1 MPLAPDILRKIKF
14 DDFVV
19 IDLETTGLD
28 PTENKIIEIGAI
40 RYVNGEEKETLETLI
55 NPEVPIPDFI
65 TKLTGISDEDVKSSP
80 KIEDFFNSVTSFV
93 GNSPIIGHQINF
105 DAAFIEYHLRN
116 KYDDYSNWDKES
128 QRFKYLTN
136 IRLDTLFLS
145 RIFLPFLHRFK
156 LGTVAAYFGID
167 LERAHRA
174 IDDARATGKI
184 FLELTERVLAC
195 DTQMLRLIVRLL
207 YKNSARVK
215 NFFQPILDTKQN
227 ENIEIS
233 LASLPED
240 VTYAQ
245 QHFNIIGEAD
255 YPTLSMEMETEIQP
269 IDDFEITD
277 YFTNQGNLAKVIPNF
292 EERDQQIKM
301 SKLVTDAL
309 NNYEFLTVEA
319 GTGTGKSMA
328 YLFPAVE
335 WATQNRNNLERV
347 IISTNTKNLQ
357 EQLFFKD
364 IPTVYAVSKN
374 KFKAVLLKGKSNY
387 LCLDKWR
394 STMIDMDQRLTPAER
409 SRILPLLLWADQTQT
424 GDIAEN
430 SGFQLNQNLG
440 LWAKLIAENNYC
452 PGRTCKYYNDC
463 FLMKARNG
471 ARKADIVVV
480 NHSLLFSDLVTD
492 NSILGDYKNLILD
505 EAHNIEKTAGDYL
518 GIRFNWW
525 SFRNA
530 YYKLYEEQPRKT
542 GTLIQLEYRMAKSSL
557 PEYLNE
563 KLFKRISRLKTE
575 CINLKR
581 CTNNFFNELS
591 QNLRSRF
598 QKTNDNG
605 FEETKIRYHQK
616 FKFFSEVSIHIDELR
631 SSLHKTKRH
640 LSDLLEIFPEIHQDA
655 FQFQD
660 QIHRELISIEA
671 DLETL
676 HHAFDFCLEG
686 DSDQHVY
693 WLELASRRE
702 SSDISFNAVPLN
714 IAELLKKTLYDGLN
728 TAVFT
733 SATMTVAESFNY
745 FNHRIGLNL
754 VDSQKINSEILGS
767 PFDYENQ
774 ILLGVSDYL
783 DDPRS
788 ERFSDQLADLISE
801 IHGNNPTGMLTLF
814 TNYSTLNYL
823 FNKLKLHFESEK
835 VLLLAQGKSGSRTNI
850 INQFREFKNS
860 ILFGTDSFWEG
871 IDVPGEA
878 LELLLITKLPFDV
891 PSEPLIAARMEKIK
905 QSGGNPFMDYAVPE
919 AIIKFRQGF
928 GRLIRHK
935 EDFGAV
941 VVCDNRLSRMKY
953 GTHFL
958 DSLPVAAKVFHDQ
971 SELLSGLREWFK
983 GKVIFQ
989 NASPET
995 NHDGAKN
1002 GK

>member
-1 MPLAPDILRKIKF
+1 MPLPPDILRKIKF

-19 IDLETTGLD
+19 LDLETTGLD
-28 PTENKIIEIGAI
+28 PTENKIIEIGII
-40 RYVNGEEKETLETLI
+40 RYVNGKEKDAFESLV
-55 NPEVPIPDFI
+55 NPEVSIPDFI
-65 TKLTGISDEDVKSSP
+65 TKLTGISDNDVKSAP
-80 KIEDFFNSVTSFV
+80 KIDDLFDSLSSFI

-105 DAAFIEYHLRN
+105 DASFLEYHLRA
-116 KYDDYSNWDKES
+116 KYNDFNDWDKES

-136 IRLDTLFLS
+136 IRLDTLFLA
-145 RIFLPFLHRFK
+145 RIFLPFLQRFK
-156 LGTVAAYFGID
+156 LSTVAAYFGID

-174 IDDARATGKI
+174 TDDARATGRI
-184 FLELTERVLAC
+184 FLELTERVFAC
-195 DTQMLRLIVRLL
+195 ETQLLRLITRLL
-207 YKNSARVK
+207 YRNSARVK
-215 NFFQPILDTKQN
+215 NYFQPILDVKLN
-227 ENIEIS
+227 ENIEGS
-233 LASLPED
+233 SASIPED
-240 VTYAQ
+240 IAYAQ

-255 YPTLSMEMETEIQP
+255 YKLQTVDHESEILTV
-269 IDDFEITD
+269 DDSEITT
-277 YFTNQGNLAKVIPNF
+277 YFTESGKLTRVIPNF
-292 EERDQQIKM
+292 EEREQQIKM
-301 SKLVTDAL
+301 SRLVTAAL
-309 NNYEFLTVEA
+309 NNFEFLTVEA

-335 WATQNRNNLERV
+335 WATNNRNNLERIV
-347 IISTNTKNLQ
+347 ISTNTKNLQ

-364 IPTVYAVSKN
+364 IPTVYAVARN

-387 LCLDKWR
+387 LCLDKWKT
-394 STMIDMDQRLTPAER
+394 TMIDMDQRLTPAER

-440 LWAKLIAENNYC
+440 LWTKLIAENNYC

-492 NSILGDYKNLILD
+492 NSILGEYKNLILD

-530 YYKLYEEQPRKT
+530 YYRLYEEKPRKT
-542 GTLIQLEYRMAKSSL
+542 GSLVQLEYRMSKSSL
-557 PEYLNE
+557 PEYLQD
-563 KLFKRISRLKTE
+563 KLYKRISRLKTE
-575 CINLKR
+575 CNGLKQ
-581 CTNNFFNELS
+581 CANSFFSDLS
-591 QNLRSRF
+591 QILRNRY
-598 QKTNDNG
+598 QKTGENG

-616 FKFFSEVSIHIDELR
+616 FKYFTEVSIQIEELKKALR
-631 SSLHKTKRH
+631 TTKTR
-640 LSDLLEIFPEIHQDA
+640 LSDLLDIFPEIHQDA

-660 QIHRELISIEA
+660 QIHRELISIENE
-671 DLETL
+671 LETL
-676 HHAFDFCLEG
+676 HQSFDFCLEG

-693 WLELASRRE
+693 WLELAARRE
-702 SSDISFNAVPLN
+702 STDITFNSVPLN
-714 IAELLKKTLYDGLN
+714 IAELLKKSLYDGLN

-733 SATMTVAESFNY
+733 SATMTVADSFAY
-745 FNHRIGLNL
+745 FHNRVGLTL
-754 VDSQKINSEILGS
+754 IDSQKINSEILGS
-767 PFDYENQ
+767 PFDYQNQ
-774 ILLGVSDYL
+774 ILLGISDYL

-788 ERFSDQLADLISE
+788 ESFSDQLAELIAEVHS
-801 IHGNNPTGMLTLF
+801 HNPTGMLTLF
-814 TNYSTLNYL
+814 TNYATLNYL

-835 VLLLAQGKSGSRTNI
+835 ILLLAQGKSGSRTNI
-850 INQFREFKNS
+850 INQFREYKNS
-860 ILFGTDSFWEG
+860 VLFGTDSFWEG

-941 VVCDNRLSRMKY
+941 LVCDNRLSRMKY

-958 DSLPVAAKVFHDQ
+958 DSLPVEATVFRDK
-971 SELLSGLREWFK
+971 SEMLTSLSEWFA
-983 GKVIFQ
+983 GKELNV
-989 NASPET
+989 
-995 NHDGAKN
+995 KN
-1002 GK
+1002 K

>member
-1 MPLAPDILRKIKF
+1 MTLTADLLRKIKY
-14 DDFVV
+14 DNFVV
-19 IDLETTGLD
+19 VDLETTGLD
-28 PTENKIIEIGAI
+28 PTEDRIIEIGVV
-40 RYVNGEEKETLETLI
+40 RYVDGQEKETFETLV
-55 NPEVPIPDFI
+55 NPDVPIPDFI
-65 TKLTGISDEDVKSSP
+65 TKLTGITDKDVLKSPQINEVFDSLSLF
-80 KIEDFFNSVTSFV
+80 I

-105 DAAFIEYHLRN
+105 DAAFLEYHLRT
-116 KYDDYSNWDKES
+116 KYNDFGDWDSES

-136 IRLDTLFLS
+136 IRMDTLFLS
-145 RIFLPFLHRFK
+145 RIFLPFLQKFK

-174 IDDARATGKI
+174 IDDARASGKI
-184 FLELTERVLAC
+184 FLELTERVFAC
-195 DTQMLRLIVRLL
+195 DLQNLRLIIRLL
-207 YKNSARVK
+207 YRNSARVK
-215 NFFQPILDTKQN
+215 NYFQPILDTKLNQ
-227 ENIEIS
+227 NIEIS
-233 LASLPED
+233 PATIPED
-240 VTYAQ
+240 ITYA
-245 QHFNIIGEAD
+245 HKFFNIIGEAD
-255 YPTLSMEMETEIQP
+255 YEAQFVEMEIENKP
-269 IDDFEITD
+269 IDETKIIN
-277 YFTNQGNLAKVIPNF
+277 YFTNEGNLAKAINNF
-292 EERDQQIKM
+292 EEREQQIKM
-301 SKLVTDAL
+301 AKLVTDSL
-309 NNYEFLTVEA
+309 NNLEFLAVEA

-328 YLFPAVE
+328 YLLPAVE
-335 WATQNRNNLERV
+335 WATNNRENRERI

-364 IPTVYAVSKN
+364 IPTVYAVSNN

-387 LCLDKWR
+387 LCLDKWK
-394 STMIDMDQRLTPAER
+394 STISDMDQRLAPYER
-409 SRILPLLLWADQTQT
+409 SRILPLLLWVDQTQT
-424 GDIAEN
+424 GDISEN
-430 SGFQLNQNLG
+430 TGFQLNQNLG

-492 NSILGDYKNLILD
+492 NSILGEYRNLILD

-542 GTLIQLEYRMAKSSL
+542 GTLIQLEFRMSKAHL
-557 PEYLNE
+557 PEHLSD
-563 KLFKRISRLKTE
+563 KLYKRISRLKTE
-575 CINLKR
+575 CIGLKR
-581 CTNNFFNELS
+581 CTKSFFSELS
-591 QNLRSRF
+591 QNLRNKY
-598 QKTNDNG
+598 QKTNENG

-616 FKFFSEVSIHIDELR
+616 FKFFSEVSDQIDELKSAIR
-631 SSLHKTKRH
+631 NIKKR
-640 LSDLLEIFPEIHQDA
+640 LSDLLEIFSEIHHES

-660 QIHRELISIEA
+660 QIHRELISIET

-676 HHAFDFCLEG
+676 HHAFEFCLEA

-693 WLELASRRE
+693 WLELSSRRD
-702 SSDISFNAVPLN
+702 STDIAFNAVPLN
-714 IAELLKKTLYDGLN
+714 IAELLKKSLYDGLH

-733 SATMTVAESFNY
+733 SATMTVADSFTY
-745 FNHRIGLNL
+745 FKNRVGLDL
-754 VDSQKINSEILGS
+754 VDSQKVKSAILGS
-767 PFDYENQ
+767 PFDYKNQ

-788 ERFSDQLADLISE
+788 DRFSDQLADLISE
-801 IHGNNPTGMLTLF
+801 THKNHPTGMLALF

-823 FNKLKLHFESEK
+823 FNKLKLHFEGERI
-835 VLLLAQGKSGSRTNI
+835 LLLAQGKSGNRTNI

-891 PSEPLIAARMEKIK
+891 PTEPLIAARMEKIK

-941 VVCDNRLSRMKY
+941 LVCDNRLSRMKY
-953 GTHFL
+953 GLHFL
-958 DSLPVAAKVFHDQ
+958 ESLPVEAKIFRDK
-971 SELLSGLREWFK
+971 SDLISGLNEWFSRK
-983 GKVIFQ
+983 QVSI
-989 NASPET
+989 NR
-995 NHDGAKN
+995 
-1002 GK
+1002 

>member
-1 MPLAPDILRKIKF
+1 MPLSSDLLQRIKY
-14 DDFVV
+14 DNFVV
-19 IDLETTGLD
+19 VDLETTGLD
-28 PTENKIIEIGAI
+28 PTEDRIIEIGVV
-40 RYVNGEEKETLETLI
+40 RYVDGQEKETFETLV
-55 NPEVPIPDFI
+55 NPDVPIPDFI
-65 TKLTGISDEDVKSSP
+65 TKLTGITDKDVLKSPQINEVFDSL
-80 KIEDFFNSVTSFV
+80 SSFI

-105 DAAFIEYHLRN
+105 DAAFLEYHLRN
-116 KYDDYSNWDKES
+116 KYNDFGDWDNES

-136 IRLDTLFLS
+136 IRMDTLFLS
-145 RIFLPFLHRFK
+145 RIFLPFLQRFK

-174 IDDARATGKI
+174 IDDARASGKI
-184 FLELTERVLAC
+184 FLELTERVFAC
-195 DTQMLRLIVRLL
+195 DPQSLRLIIRLL
-207 YKNSARVK
+207 YRNSARVK
-215 NFFQPILDTKQN
+215 NYFQPILDTKLNQ
-227 ENIEIS
+227 NIEIS
-233 LASLPED
+233 PASIPED
-240 VTYAQ
+240 ITYAQ
-245 QHFNIIGEAD
+245 KFFNIIGEAD
-255 YPTLSMEMETEIQP
+255 YEAQFVEMEVENKP
-269 IDDFEITD
+269 IDETKIIN
-277 YFTNQGNLAKVIPNF
+277 YFTNEGNLAKAINNF
-292 EERDQQIKM
+292 EEREQQIKM
-301 SKLVTDAL
+301 AKLVTDSL
-309 NNYEFLTVEA
+309 NNLEFLAVEA

-328 YLFPAVE
+328 YLLPAVE
-335 WATQNRNNLERV
+335 WATNNRENRER
-347 IISTNTKNLQ
+347 IIVSTNTKNLQ

-364 IPTVYAVSKN
+364 IPTVYAVSNN

-387 LCLDKWR
+387 LCLDKWK
-394 STMIDMDQRLTPAER
+394 STISDMDQRLAPYER
-409 SRILPLLLWADQTQT
+409 SRILPLLLWVDQTQT
-424 GDIAEN
+424 GDISEN
-430 SGFQLNQNLG
+430 TGFQLNQNLG

-492 NSILGDYKNLILD
+492 NSILGEYRNLILD

-542 GTLIQLEYRMAKSSL
+542 GTLIQLEFRMSKAHL
-557 PEYLNE
+557 PEHLSD
-563 KLFKRISRLKTE
+563 KLYKRISRLKTE
-575 CINLKR
+575 CIGLKR
-581 CTNNFFNELS
+581 CTKSFFSDLS
-591 QNLRSRF
+591 QNLRNKY
-598 QKTNDNG
+598 QKTNENG

-616 FKFFSEVSIHIDELR
+616 FKFFSEVSDQIDELK
-631 SSLHKTKRH
+631 SALCNTKKR
-640 LSDLLEIFPEIHQDA
+640 LFDLLEIFSEIHHES

-660 QIHRELISIEA
+660 QIHRELISIET

-676 HHAFDFCLEG
+676 HHAFEFCLEA

-693 WLELASRRE
+693 WLELASRRD
-702 SSDISFNAVPLN
+702 STDIAFNAVPLN
-714 IAELLKKTLYDGLN
+714 IAELLKKSLYDGLH

-733 SATMTVAESFNY
+733 SATMTVADSFTY
-745 FNHRIGLNL
+745 FKNRVGLNL
-754 VDSQKINSEILGS
+754 VDSQKVQSAILGS

-788 ERFSDQLADLISE
+788 DRFPDQLADLISE
-801 IHGNNPTGMLTLF
+801 THKNHPTGMLALF

-823 FNKLKLHFESEK
+823 FNKLKLHFEGEK
-835 VLLLAQGKSGSRTNI
+835 ILLLAQGKSGNRTNI

-891 PSEPLIAARMEKIK
+891 PTEPLIAARMEKIK

-941 VVCDNRLSRMKY
+941 LVCDNRLSRMKY
-953 GTHFL
+953 GLQFL
-958 DSLPVAAKVFHDQ
+958 ESLPVEAKIFRDK
-971 SELLSGLREWFK
+971 SDLLSGLNEWFSRK
-983 GKVIFQ
+983 QVSI
-989 NASPET
+989 NR
-995 NHDGAKN
+995 
-1002 GK
+1002 

>member
-1 MPLAPDILRKIKF
+1 MPLSSDLLQRIKY
-14 DDFVV
+14 DNFVV
-19 IDLETTGLD
+19 VDLETTGLD
-28 PTENKIIEIGAI
+28 PTEDRIIEIGVV
-40 RYVNGEEKETLETLI
+40 RYVDGQEKETFETLV
-55 NPEVPIPDFI
+55 NPDVPIPDFI
-65 TKLTGISDEDVKSSP
+65 TKLTGITDKDVLKSPQINEVFDSL
-80 KIEDFFNSVTSFV
+80 SSFI

-105 DAAFIEYHLRN
+105 DAAFLEYHLRN
-116 KYDDYSNWDKES
+116 KYNDFGDWDNES

-136 IRLDTLFLS
+136 IRMDTLFLS
-145 RIFLPFLHRFK
+145 RIFLPFLQRFK

-174 IDDARATGKI
+174 IDDARASGKI
-184 FLELTERVLAC
+184 FLELTERVFAC
-195 DTQMLRLIVRLL
+195 DLQSLRLIIRLL
-207 YKNSARVK
+207 YRNSARVK
-215 NFFQPILDTKQN
+215 NYFQPILDTKLNQ
-227 ENIEIS
+227 NIEIS
-233 LASLPED
+233 AATIPED
-240 VTYAQ
+240 IIYAQ
-245 QHFNIIGEAD
+245 KFFNIIGEAD
-255 YPTLSMEMETEIQP
+255 YEAQFVEMEVENKP
-269 IDDFEITD
+269 IDDTKIIN
-277 YFTNQGNLAKVIPNF
+277 YFTNEGNLAKAINNF
-292 EERDQQIKM
+292 EEREQQIKM
-301 SKLVTDAL
+301 AKLVTDSL
-309 NNYEFLTVEA
+309 NNLEFLAVEA

-328 YLFPAVE
+328 YLLPAVE
-335 WATQNRNNLERV
+335 WATNNRENRER
-347 IISTNTKNLQ
+347 IIVSTNTKNLQ

-364 IPTVYAVSKN
+364 IPTVYAVSNN

-387 LCLDKWR
+387 LCLDKWK
-394 STMIDMDQRLTPAER
+394 STISDMDQRLAPYER
-409 SRILPLLLWADQTQT
+409 SRILPLLLWVDQTQT
-424 GDIAEN
+424 GDISEN
-430 SGFQLNQNLG
+430 TGFQLNQNLG

-492 NSILGDYKNLILD
+492 NSILGEYRNLILD

-542 GTLIQLEYRMAKSSL
+542 GTLIQLEFRMSKAHF
-557 PEYLNE
+557 PEYLSD
-563 KLFKRISRLKTE
+563 KLYKRISRLKTE
-575 CINLKR
+575 CIGLKR
-581 CTNNFFNELS
+581 CTKSFFSELS
-591 QNLRSRF
+591 QNLRNKY
-598 QKTNDNG
+598 QKTNENG

-616 FKFFSEVSIHIDELR
+616 FKFFSEISDQIDELKSALR
-631 SSLHKTKRH
+631 NTKKR
-640 LSDLLEIFPEIHQDA
+640 LSDLLEIFSEIHHES

-660 QIHRELISIEA
+660 QIHRELISIET

-676 HHAFDFCLEG
+676 HHAFEFCLEA

-693 WLELASRRE
+693 WLELASRRD
-702 SSDISFNAVPLN
+702 STDISFNAVPLN
-714 IAELLKKTLYDGLN
+714 IAELLKKSLYDGLH

-733 SATMTVAESFNY
+733 SATMTVADSFTY
-745 FNHRIGLNL
+745 FKNRVGLNL
-754 VDSQKINSEILGS
+754 VDSQKVQSAILGS

-788 ERFSDQLADLISE
+788 DRFPDQLADLISE
-801 IHGNNPTGMLTLF
+801 THKNHPTGMLALF

-823 FNKLKLHFESEK
+823 FNKLKLHFEGEK
-835 VLLLAQGKSGSRTNI
+835 ILLLAQGKSGNRTNI

-891 PSEPLIAARMEKIK
+891 PTEPLIAARMEKIK

-941 VVCDNRLSRMKY
+941 LVCDNRLSRMKY
-953 GTHFL
+953 GLQFL
-958 DSLPVAAKVFHDQ
+958 ESLPVEAKIFRDK
-971 SELLSGLREWFK
+971 SDLLSGLNEWFSRK
-983 GKVIFQ
+983 QVSI
-989 NASPET
+989 NR
-995 NHDGAKN
+995 
-1002 GK
+1002 